1 MARKKVAQMRED
13 FSRQLEREE
22 EERRVKEQERQAR
35 IHHEKARCENPTSKV
50 RTIVCV
56 RSNCFN
62 LVRVKNVPESG
73 KGKNTVLLR

>member
-50 RTIVCV
+50 RAIYSLCKKG
-56 RSNCFN
+56 
-62 LVRVKNVPESG
+62 LNVFFS
-73 KGKNTVLLR
+73 